1 MGLHKL
7 TAGDGYTYLL
17 RQVAVADGTDL
28 GRASLTD
35 YYSSKGE
42 TPGRWVGSG
51 LGALGR
57 PVSRD
62 PANPL
67 VEQLWGVPEGSEVTE
82 DQMKALFGEGLHPN
96 ATKITEHLTGIGVWV
111 DGAHAAAK
119 LGRPFRLG
127 ANENDFTR
135 RLRGAYSSYNNT
147 IGRATNAPLD
157 PEVRAEVRTTVA
169 AEMFVQR
176 YGRAYLD
183 ERELTGFI
191 ARLSRLDTTAVAGYD
206 LTFTPV
212 KSVSALWALAPRDV
226 AKTIEDCHHKAVT
239 DTLAFLESHACF
251 SRMGTNGVAQVEA
264 GGFIAAA
271 FDHRD
276 SRAGDPNLHTHVAV
290 SNKVQAIGPD
300 GIPRWLALDGQP
312 LYKAKVSA
320 SEFYN
325 TLCEANLIAELG
337 VSFANDTPEPGKR
350 PVREIVGM
358 SAELIEV
365 WSSRRAAIEH
375 RVGQLAKDFQQVHGR
390 EPSTVEML
398 TLSQQA
404 TLETRAAKHEPRS
417 LAEQRH
423 QWRTEA
429 IEALGGHRQVDAM
442 VAALTSGRTPRER
455 VTITEQWVAEQ
466 AATVITTVSAS
477 RSTWQINH
485 VRAEVSRVLRY
496 TDCHDT
502 PQVAERIIA
511 AALGTHSIALTTT
524 ADTDM
529 NEPHVLR
536 RRDGASVYT
545 RHDTTVYTSAEILA
559 AERRI
564 LHTARQFGGH
574 VVDDDSI
581 GLALLQAHA
590 THGVELNDGQQ
601 TLLREMATSGARM
614 QFAIAPAGTGK
625 TTSMGP
631 LAAAWVN
638 NGGNVIGLAPSASAA
653 EVLAA
658 DLRAPTDTIDKLMH
672 LAGLGGGPP
681 PAADDPAR
689 AWFDSIG
696 PQTLIILDEVG
707 MASTAGLDAVTAV
720 ANATGASVRGIGD
733 DKQLASVSAGGVL
746 REIVAEHGAL
756 TLSDVVRFTDPV
768 IGAAEG
774 AASLALRDGDP
785 TGIAFYIDHG
795 RVHVGAQRA
804 AADMAYQAWS
814 DAVTAGRDAL
824 LIAPTNPMVA
834 ELNERARLDRLR
846 REPHP
851 ETTRTVTLSD
861 GLTASVG
868 DRILTRDNARWLRLP
883 SGGWV
888 KNGQLWIITDI
899 DSRGRISVSRL
910 TGDDTE
916 SVIRLPAR
924 YVATNTTLGY
934 ARTINGAQG
943 WTARHE
949 CHVVGTDSM
958 TRQQLYVALTRGKA
972 ENHIYFSTSE
982 ADPHAIL
989 TPKATHPPTAVD
1001 ILAGILC
1008 RDGAQ
1013 ISAHGVQRADAG
1025 PFTRLARAADMYTD
1039 ALSSAAE
1046 QLAGTDTM
1054 ARIDA
1059 AATALRADITNAEA
1073 WPVLRR
1079 NLALLALDGH
1089 DPHEALAHAAQRPLG
1104 NASDPAAVLDWRL
1117 PTPDNSALDIVG
1129 PLRWLPSI
1137 PTALQDGSAWARYL
1151 SARAQLVDEIAEQI
1165 REQARAWTLAT
1176 APVWAR
1182 PLAGQRPGLLAE
1194 IAVFRAAHNVDPADT
1209 RITGPTQHANRS
1221 ASFQAL
1227 LHQRLDAALVSGGHG
1242 AKRWRTLAENI
1253 DPNITA
1259 DPFWPRLATHLNQA
1273 ARAGADVTALIDD
1286 AMARHGAL
1294 PDELPAAALW
1304 WRLAGTLAP
1313 AMLDTA
1319 NERLRPPWTAELH
1332 RILGSTAAETITGDP
1347 AWPALVAAVN
1357 ASDWPPA
1364 DLLAA
1369 AAEYLLDALTDDAI
1383 RPDEYARVL
1392 TYRVELLTHY
1402 AADIDT
1408 DIPHP
1413 ADGLGQSL
1421 HEPPHHPLDLDQHGD
1436 PGEDD
1441 YLGYDSEF
1449 DDSLGDLDFYS
1460 LLTERPSVTPDLDI
1474 DITELRARYADA
1486 KARLRALADAVLSER
1501 GGPAEQAAAAEL
1513 IALHRRHVE
1522 QRPYQH
1528 DVAHA
1533 HADWVAAESAYEG
1546 QQYRITQL
1554 EQLITRAESEDDQD
1568 LAQAYRER
1576 RGDLA
1581 ADAADL
1587 GLAVVRARAERDAA
1601 TAGLHAVAGGPDRVV
1616 TAEDIEAR
1624 RAVAVHADIAALNA
1638 ARAEARDLDNQLS
1651 RAEARTARTFAESPA
1666 REREQA
1672 RWASVTTERDL
1683 MVLRAEVDFVE
1694 AAGARSP
1701 ATVYPPPAGD
1711 RTWQELD
1718 EPARAVVETITAS
1731 MQSVHVLT
1739 LGADADKHAVL
1750 SAISAAVTG
1759 KGRNVLAM
1767 PATETA
1773 TAFAEHHPYAGR
1785 STDPETTRARIDDG
1799 QWTIPPGNLLVIDD
1813 ADHLDPAALRY
1824 FTEHAGRTNTKLLLV
1839 HTPTEGRTP
1848 AHSLIDAL
1856 ADNLPWAQKLGTPD
1870 TDRATALDRARTH
1883 LAEHQPVTTED
1894 RDAADLLARRDTL
1907 RDTYQTQYKPR
1918 LRTHTHE
1925 HTRNHDHGLEL

>member
-51 LGALGR
+51 LAALGR

-62 PANPL
+62 PDNPL
-67 VEQLWGVPEGSEVTE
+67 VQQLWGVPKGSEVTE

-135 RLRGAYSSYNNT
+135 RLRGAYSSYNHT

-157 PEVRAEVRTTVA
+157 PEVRAEIRTTVA
-169 AEMFVQR
+169 AEMFVER
-176 YGRAYLD
+176 YGRTHLD

-212 KSVSALWALAPRDV
+212 KSVSALWALAPLSI
-226 AKTIEDCHHKAVT
+226 AKTIEDCHHKAVA
-239 DTLAFLESHACF
+239 DTLAFLESQACF
-251 SRMGTNGVAQVEA
+251 SRMGTNGVAQVDA

-290 SNKVQAIGPD
+290 SNKVCAIGPD

-320 SEFYN
+320 SELYN

-358 SAELIEV
+358 SAQLIDV

-390 EPSTVEML
+390 EPSAVEML
-398 TLSQQA
+398 ALSQQA

-429 IEALGGHRQVDAM
+429 IGALGSHRELDAM
-442 VAALTSGRTPRER
+442 VAALTSGRAPRER
-455 VTITEQWVAEQ
+455 VTVTEQWVAEQ
-466 AATVITTVSAS
+466 AAKVIGTVSAS

-524 ADTDM
+524 ADTEM
-529 NEPHVLR
+529 NEPDVLR

-545 RHDTTVYTSAEILA
+545 RHDTTAYTSAEILA

-564 LHTARQFGGH
+564 LHAAGLSGGH

-581 GLALLQAHA
+581 GLALLEAHA
-590 THGVELNDGQQ
+590 QHGAELNDGQQ
-601 TLLREMATSGARM
+601 TLLRDMATSGARV
-614 QFAIAPAGTGK
+614 QLALAPAGTGK
-625 TTSMGP
+625 TTAMAP
-631 LAAAWVN
+631 LAAAWAN
-638 NGGNVIGLAPSASAA
+638 SGGNVIGLAPTAAAA

-658 DLRAPTDTIDKLMH
+658 DLGAATDTIDKLVQ
-672 LAGLGGGPP
+672 LSGRGGGPP

-689 AWFDSIG
+689 TWFDHIG
-696 PQTLIILDEVG
+696 PQTLIVVDEAG
-707 MASTAGLDAVTAV
+707 MASTTGLDAVISHAL
-720 ANATGASVRGIGD
+720 AHGASVRLIGD
-733 DKQLASVSAGGVL
+733 DKQLASVAAGGVL
-746 REIVAEHGAL
+746 RDIVAQHGAL
-756 TLSDVVRFTDPV
+756 TLSDVVRFTDPI

-785 TGIAFYIDHG
+785 TGIAFYLDHS
-795 RVHVGAQRA
+795 RVHVGAEHV
-804 AADMAYQAWS
+804 AADMAYQAW
-814 DAVTAGRDAL
+814 AEAIGEGRDAL
-824 LIAPTNPMVA
+824 LIAPTNELVA

-846 REPHP
+846 GDPHP
-851 ETTRTVTLSD
+851 DNTRTVTLSD

-868 DRILTRDNARWLRLP
+868 DWILTRSNARWLHIP
-883 SGGWV
+883 GGGWV
-888 KNGQLWIITDI
+888 KNGHRWVIKDINDRGTIT
-899 DSRGRISVSRL
+899 VSRL
-910 TGDDTE
+910 TGSDTE
-916 SVIRLPAR
+916 SMARLPAR
-924 YVATNTTLGY
+924 YVQTNTTLGY

-943 WTARHE
+943 STARHE
-949 CHVVGTDSM
+949 CHVVGSDTL
-958 TRQQLYVALTRGKA
+958 TREQLYVALTRGRR

-1001 ILAGILC
+1001 ILSGILR

-1013 ISAHGVQRADAG
+1013 ISAHSTQRAERD

-1059 AATALRADITNAEA
+1059 AATALRPDITNAEA

-1089 DPHEALAHAAQRPLG
+1089 DPQQALAHAAQRPLG
-1104 NASDPAAVLDWRL
+1104 NATDPAAVLDWRL

-1137 PTALQDGSAWARYL
+1137 PTVLQDNSAWARYL
-1151 SARAQLVDEIAEQI
+1151 SARAQLVEDIAEQI
-1165 REQARAWTLAT
+1165 REKARAWTPAT
-1176 APVWAR
+1176 APIWAR

-1194 IAVFRAAHNVDPADT
+1194 IAVFRAAHDVDPADT

-1227 LHQRLDAALVSGGHG
+1227 LHQRLDAALISGGHG
-1242 AKRWRTLAENI
+1242 ATRWRTLADNV

-1259 DPFWPRLATHLNQA
+1259 DPFWPRLATHLDQA
-1273 ARAGADVTALIDD
+1273 ARAGADVTALVDE

-1313 AMLDTA
+1313 ATLDA
-1319 NERLRPPWTAELH
+1319 SNERLRPPWTAELH
-1332 RILGSTAAETITGDP
+1332 RILGSAAAETITGDP
-1347 AWPALVAAVN
+1347 AWPALVNAVN

-1369 AAEYLLDALTDDAI
+1369 AAEYLLDALDDDAI

-1413 ADGLGQSL
+1413 ADSVGQSL
-1421 HEPPHHPLDLDQHGD
+1421 NEPPLHPIGTDHLAD
-1436 PGEDD
+1436 PGQDE
-1441 YLGYDSEF
+1441 YLSYDSEF
-1449 DDSLGDLDFYS
+1449 EDSLGDLDFYS
-1460 LLTERPSVTPDLDI
+1460 LLTERPAATPNLDI
-1474 DITELRARYADA
+1474 DITELRARCAEA
-1486 KARLRALADAVLSER
+1486 KARARALAEAVLSAR
-1501 GGPAEQAAAAEL
+1501 GGPAEQAAAGEL

-1533 HADWVAAESAYEG
+1533 HAGWVAAEAAYEA

-1554 EQLITRAESEDDQD
+1554 EKLIARAESEHDQN

-1581 ADAADL
+1581 ADATDL
-1587 GLAVVRARAERDAA
+1587 GMAVMRSRAERDTA
-1601 TAGLHAVAGGPDRVV
+1601 TARLHAIAGGPDRVV

-1624 RAVAVHADIAALNA
+1624 RAAAVHADIAALNT
-1638 ARAEARDLDNQLS
+1638 ARAEARELDNQLS
-1651 RAEARTARTFAESPA
+1651 RAEARTARTFAENPA

-1672 RWASVTTERDL
+1672 HGATLTTERDL

-1694 AAGARSP
+1694 AAGSRSP
-1701 ATVYPPPAGD
+1701 ATVYSPPAGD
-1711 RTWQELD
+1711 RAWEELD

-1739 LGADADKHAVL
+1739 LGPDADKHHAL
-1750 SAISAAVTG
+1750 AAITAAATG
-1759 KGRNVLAM
+1759 KGRHVLAM

-1773 TAFAEHHPYAGR
+1773 TAFAEHHRYAER
-1785 STDPETTRARIDDG
+1785 STDPATTLQRIDNG
-1799 QWTIPPGNLLVIDD
+1799 QWTIPPGHLLVIDD
-1813 ADHLDPAALRY
+1813 ADHLDPAQLRY
-1824 FTEHAGRTNTKLLLV
+1824 FTEHAGRTNTKLLLL
-1839 HTPTEGRTP
+1839 HTPTKSRTP

-1856 ADNLPWAQKLGTPD
+1856 ADNLPWAQRLGTLT
-1870 TDRATALDRARTH
+1870 TDRDTAIDRAATH
-1883 LAEHQPVTTED
+1883 LRQHDPVTTED
-1894 RDAADLLARRDTL
+1894 REAAHLLARRDTL

-1918 LRTHTHE
+1918 LRNHTHE
-1925 HTRNHDHGLEL
+1925 HTRDHGLDI